1 MKYLSGRI
9 KYTQCHNV
17 CCLLYN
23 LVLVF
28 VIVALSRFFWFLQT
42 RRKIKKERKRK
53 EENVYNY
60 KLVIV
65 GQTSEW
71 AQNGQIDKMLEW
83 STGIILG
90 QWP

>member
-1 MKYLSGRI
+1 MCVVFITTLFLFLLLSL
-9 KYTQCHNV
+9 C
-17 CCLLYN
+17 
-23 LVLVF
+23 LVF
-28 VIVALSRFFWFLQT
+28 LFLQT
-42 RRKIKKERKRK
+42 RRKIKKERKCKRK

-83 STGIILG
+83 STGMILG

>member
-1 MKYLSGRI
+1 MSQCVLSILQPCSCFCYCR
-9 KYTQCHNV
+9 
-17 CCLLYN
+17 
-23 LVLVF
+23 F
-28 VIVALSRFFWFLQT
+28 VSFFLFLQT

-71 AQNGQIDKMLEW
+71 AQNGQINKMLEW
-83 STGIILG
+83 STGMILG